1 MNQTYSAFSFRTIL
15 FLITTAVLCLG
26 FPGASNGAPDSQ
38 AVSRSYSEY
47 RQRLNAVGQTGDIE
61 REGFEAVDSQVFP
74 MTMKGEGEVSF
85 IPAFDRESN
94 RLVLFFA
101 RADGT
106 MAYKTDQLETNNRIR
121 GQLRQPDSRVAAV
134 SFQDMDGDGWQDI
147 VLITACANEGAGK
160 QGKPYK
166 VGDEIGRAHV

>member
-1 MNQTYSAFSFRTIL
+1 MPLMNQTYSAFSFRTIL

-38 AVSRSYSEY
+38 AVFRSYSEY

-85 IPAFDRESN
+85 IPAFDLS
-94 RLVLFFA
+94 LIHIS
-101 RADGT
+101 
-106 MAYKTDQLETNNRIR
+106 TN
-121 GQLRQPDSRVAAV
+121 S
-134 SFQDMDGDGWQDI
+134 
-147 VLITACANEGAGK
+147 
-160 QGKPYK
+160 
-166 VGDEIGRAHV
+166 

>member
-74 MTMKGEGEVSF
+74 MTMKREGEVSF

-94 RLVLFFA
+94 RLVLF
-101 RADGT
+101 
-106 MAYKTDQLETNNRIR
+106 
-121 GQLRQPDSRVAAV
+121 
-134 SFQDMDGDGWQDI
+134 
-147 VLITACANEGAGK
+147 C
-160 QGKPYK
+160 QG
-166 VGDEIGRAHV
+166 GRDHGV